1 MTQIK
6 LSMKQKETHR
16 TDVCLPRGWELEDG
30 WVGSLELD
38 GIRVYGGDVSKDLSF
53 QDFPK
58 GVKSQ
63 P

>member
-6 LSMKQKETHR
+6 LPMKQKETHR
-16 TDVCLPRGWELEDG
+16 TDVCLPRERELEDG

-38 GIRVYGGDVSKDLSF
+38 GIRVYEGDVSKDLSF
-53 QDFPK
+53 QHFPE
-58 GVKSQ
+58 GVKPQ

>member
-38 GIRVYGGDVSKDLSF
+38 GIRVYGGDFSKDLSF